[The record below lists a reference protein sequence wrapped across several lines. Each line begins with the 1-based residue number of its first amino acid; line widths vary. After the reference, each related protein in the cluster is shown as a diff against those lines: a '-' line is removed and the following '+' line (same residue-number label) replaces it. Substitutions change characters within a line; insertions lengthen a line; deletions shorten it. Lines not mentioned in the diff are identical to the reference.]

1 MQKIHAKNCE
11 DGYRNTSES
20 YFILPRKTSY
30 GLDNQGL
37 IPGRGRDCSHW
48 SHVVE
53 YGDHSAS
60 HPVGKKGSWL
70 GDKEAA
76 AWS

>member
-1 MQKIHAKNCE
+1 MQNIHAKSWE

-20 YFILPRKTSY
+20 YFSLPSKTSY
-30 GLDNQGL
+30 GLGNQSL

-48 SHVVE
+48 SDVDE

-60 HPVGKKGSWL
+60 HPVGTRGSWL
-70 GDKEAA
+70 WDKKAA